1 MMPDGLSEFIL
12 LKLRGNEF
20 RQLRRNS
27 GEDGFCCLA
36 GKHEEKDCRQT
47 GKVAGRHEIKRL
59 LIFMEHYF
67 ARLQNAIRLYWDK
80 PAVSNYRGETFTY
93 GQLAAQMERF
103 HIFFDAIGLK
113 KGDRVAICAKNT
125 ARMAVSFLSVNTYE
139 TVVVPILSDFTPGS
153 VNHLV
158 DHSESLVLFTDSDIW
173 HKLNILAMPR
183 LKAVVSVNDFTLLWS
198 AGKDVSDAFSSVP
211 ALFEARYPMGFSGQ
225 NVNFNTANW
234 DDLDIINYTSGTT
247 SAPKGVMLTYR
258 AISATVDF
266 GQRYIPSSD
275 KFRMVSML
283 PMAHMYGLVYE
294 FLYPLCNG
302 TGITFLGKTPS
313 PSLLLSAMHDVK
325 PYLLI
330 TVPLVM
336 EKVFKSAIKPVLDKP
351 AMKAL
356 TKVPGINTLIFS
368 QIRKKLLGAL
378 GGNLQMIIMGGAPLN
393 PEVEKWFKKLGL
405 PYTVGYGMT
414 EAAPLLAYAP
424 WTTYVSGSCGR
435 AVDCATVR
443 VDSEDPQH
451 VVGEIQAK
459 GANICLGYYK
469 NPEAT
474 AAAFT
479 EDGYLKT
486 GDLGVI
492 DKDGNIFI
500 KGRSKSMILSANGQN
515 IYPEEVEAVVNNQ
528 DYVIESVVV
537 DRATKLVALVYLD
550 QDAMR
555 KASLDAE
562 AVAEI
567 PENIRTRA
575 NRALP
580 SYSQLQKVETVD
592 RPFEKTP
599 KMSIKRF
606 MYK

>member
-1 MMPDGLSEFIL
+1 
-12 LKLRGNEF
+12 
-20 RQLRRNS
+20 
-27 GEDGFCCLA
+27 
-36 GKHEEKDCRQT
+36 
-47 GKVAGRHEIKRL
+47 
-59 LIFMEHYF
+59 MEHYF

-80 PAVSNYRGETFTY
+80 PAVCNYRGETFTY
-93 GQLAAQMERF
+93 GQLATQIERF
-103 HIFFDAIGLK
+103 HIFFEACGLK
-113 KGDRVAICAKNT
+113 KGDRIAICAKNT

-139 TVVVPILSDFTPGS
+139 TVVVPILSDFTPES

-158 DHSESLVLFTDSDIW
+158 DHSESLMLFTDNDIW
-173 HKLNILAMPR
+173 AKLDKSKMP
-183 LKAVVSVNDFTLLWS
+183 LVKAVISVNDFTLLY
-198 AGKDVSDAFSSVP
+198 ADNDDVKKAYAAISETFAS
-211 ALFEARYPMGFSGQ
+211 RYPMGFTGE
-225 NVNFNTANW
+225 NVTYNTDNW

-247 SAPKGVMLTYR
+247 SAPKGVMLTYK
-258 AISATVDF
+258 ALSATIDF

-275 KFRMVSML
+275 KFTMVSVL

-302 TGITFLGKTPS
+302 TSITFLGKTPS

-351 AMKAL
+351 VMKVL
-356 TKVPGINTLIFS
+356 TRIPGINSLIFKK
-368 QIRKKLLGAL
+368 IREKLLSAL

-393 PEVEKWFKKLGL
+393 PEVEKWFKRIGL

-414 EAAPLLAYAP
+414 EAAPLLAYEP
-424 WTTYVSGSCGR
+424 CTSYVSGSCGR
-435 AVDCATVR
+435 SVDCAIVR
-443 VDSEDPQH
+443 IDSEDPQH

-459 GANICLGYYK
+459 GDNVCIGYYK

-479 EDGYLKT
+479 EDGFLKT
-486 GDLGVI
+486 GDLGII
-492 DKDGNIFI
+492 DAHGNIFI
-500 KGRSKSMILSANGQN
+500 RGRSKSMILSANGQN

-528 DYVIESVVV
+528 DYVVESVVV
-537 DRATKLVALVYLD
+537 DRASKLVALVYLD
-550 QDAMR
+550 ADAMK
-555 KASLDAE
+555 KAGLDE
-562 AVAEI
+562 ETVADLHET
-567 PENIRTRA
+567 IRINA
-575 NRALP
+575 NKALP
-580 SYSQLQKVETVD
+580 SYSQLQKVEVVD
-592 RPFEKTP
+592 KPFEKTP

>member
-1 MMPDGLSEFIL
+1 
-12 LKLRGNEF
+12 
-20 RQLRRNS
+20 
-27 GEDGFCCLA
+27 
-36 GKHEEKDCRQT
+36 
-47 GKVAGRHEIKRL
+47 
-59 LIFMEHYF
+59 MEHYF
-67 ARLQNAIRLYWDK
+67 ARLQNAVRLYWDK
-80 PAVSNYRGETFTY
+80 PAVCNYRGESFTY
-93 GQLAAQMERF
+93 GQLATQIERF
-103 HIFFDAIGLK
+103 HIFFESCGLK
-113 KGDRVAICAKNT
+113 KGDRIAICAKNT

-139 TVVVPILSDFTPGS
+139 TVVVPILSDFTPES

-158 DHSESLVLFTDSDIW
+158 DHSESLILFTDNDIW
-173 HKLNILAMPR
+173 AKLDKSKMPAVI
-183 LKAVVSVNDFTLLWS
+183 AVVSVNDFSLLY
-198 AGKDVSDAFSSVP
+198 AGSDEVKNAYASVSEKFA
-211 ALFEARYPMGFSGQ
+211 AKYPMGFTGE
-225 NVNFNTANW
+225 NVCYNTDNW

-258 AISATVDF
+258 ALSATVDF
-266 GQRYIPSSD
+266 GQRYIPSSN
-275 KFRMVSML
+275 KFTMVSML

-302 TGITFLGKTPS
+302 TSITFLGKTPS
-313 PSLLLSAMHDVK
+313 PTLLLAAMRDVR

-336 EKVFKSAIKPVLDKP
+336 EKVFKSAIKPVLEKP
-351 AMKAL
+351 VMKVL
-356 TKVPGINTLIFS
+356 TKIPGVNSLLFA

-393 PEVEKWFKKLGL
+393 PEVEKWFKRLGL

-414 EAAPLLAYAP
+414 EAAPLLAYEA
-424 WTTYVSGSCGR
+424 WDKYVPGSCGKS
-435 AVDCATVR
+435 VDCATVR
-443 VDSEDPQH
+443 IDSEDPAH

-474 AAAFT
+474 AMAFT

-486 GDLGVI
+486 GDLGII
-492 DKDGNIFI
+492 DAEGNIFI

-528 DYVIESVVV
+528 DYVVESVVV
-537 DRATKLVALVYLD
+537 DRAGKLVALVYLD
-550 QDAMR
+550 ADAIR
-555 KASLDAE
+555 KNGLDAE
-562 AVAEI
+562 AIADI
-567 PENIRTRA
+567 PEHIRVSA
-575 NRALP
+575 NKSLP
-580 SYSQLQKVETVD
+580 SYSQIQKVETVD
-592 RPFEKTP
+592 TPFAKTP